1 MWFRDPALYHSPISN
16 HTKFLTKFSTFATT
30 FSRPMA
36 RPQRVLMLLAG
47 VSLLLNRAESFNVPR
62 VFPRAGV
69 RRVAAN
75 ERQRR
80 RATRMA
86 FPLGQADSTTLAR
99 EVARIAVLPVLLLMV
114 RRRRT
119 SATITTF
126 ARSSDTEKRTD
137 THVHAELKHAA
148 MRSSLIACNTYFKII
163 NEDYPEAIMPHSD
176 DHDRSAQEQLE
187 ARARRGQH
195 SSRDPGKTQTLRRGL
210 YSGSMLY
217 SSGLYSS
224 SPPGLALQRATDTR
238 GQFAGTITVT
248 R

>member
-1 MWFRDPALYHSPISN
+1 
-16 HTKFLTKFSTFATT
+16 
-30 FSRPMA
+30 MA

-47 VSLLLNRAESFNVPR
+47 VSLLLNRAESFNVQR
-62 VFPRAGV
+62 IFPRAGV
-69 RRVAAN
+69 RRVAGNA
-75 ERQRR
+75 RHRR
-80 RATRMA
+80 SATRMS
-86 FPLGQADSTTLAR
+86 FPLGQAEGSTLAR
-99 EVARIAVLPVLLLMV
+99 EVARIAALPVLLLMV
-114 RRRRT
+114 RRCRT
-119 SATITTF
+119 SATITTL
-126 ARSSDTEKRTD
+126 ARSDTEKRKD

-163 NEDYPEAIMPHSD
+163 HEDYGTSMPHGD

-195 SSRDPGKTQTLRRGL
+195 SSRDAGKTQTLRRGL
-210 YSGSMLY
+210 YSGSILY

-224 SPPGLALQRATDTR
+224 SPPGLALHRDTHTR